1 VTSSL
6 RHVPRNVIF
15 TRELEELYGFT
26 FHFVVLVLVLLVVLL
41 LLLLL
46 LLVVRIAIHWSN

>member
-46 LLVVRIAIHWSN
+46 LVVRIAIHWSN